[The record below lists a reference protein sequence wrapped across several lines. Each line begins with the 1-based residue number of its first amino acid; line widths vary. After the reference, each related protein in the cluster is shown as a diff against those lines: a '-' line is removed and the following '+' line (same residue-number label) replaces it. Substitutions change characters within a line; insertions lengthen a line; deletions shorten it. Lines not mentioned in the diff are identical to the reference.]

1 MINSPIFIGATGE
14 LKQSDMRRKFINK
27 QFLFTQLAQ
36 FLFQS
41 LKKLKFIAKLT
52 IINYNYLQ
60 VWENSYGGT

>member
-14 LKQSDMRRKFINK
+14 LKQSDMRRTFINK

-36 FLFQS
+36 FHFQS

-60 VWENSYGGT
+60 VWGNSYGGT